1 VQLELRDV
9 TFTGGPIDDHETLD
23 RLPADLRALLAE
35 ANGFVAYHG
44 GFHVRGAC
52 RTPEWHSLRAAWVGP
67 SAFYELYEAVEPTDV
82 PFAEDAG
89 GDQWLLRAGKVVQLL
104 AETGDIEPLDV
115 DLRSFLANVQA
126 SPVDALGLHP
136 VLKFRADAGVLRPG
150 ELLNVYPPFC
160 TEESAA
166 GVSLAAVSTQD
177 RRLFLADLA
186 RQLPDSGQFNIT
198 FE

>member
-23 RLPADLRALLAE
+23 RLPADFRALLAE

-52 RTPEWHSLRAAWVGP
+52 RTPEWHSLRDAWVGP
-67 SAFYELYEAVEPTDV
+67 SAFHELYEAVEPTDV
-82 PFAEDAG
+82 PFAEDAV
-89 GDQWLLRAGKVVQLL
+89 GDQWLLRGGEVIQLL
-104 AETGDIEPLDV
+104 AETGGIEALGV

-126 SPVDALGLHP
+126 SPVEALGLHP
-136 VLKFRADAGVLRPG
+136 VLQFRADAGALLPG
-150 ELLNVYPPFC
+150 QLLNVYPPFC

-166 GVSLAAVSTQD
+166 GVSLAAVSTQE

-186 RQLPDSGQFNIT
+186 RQLPDSGQFKIT